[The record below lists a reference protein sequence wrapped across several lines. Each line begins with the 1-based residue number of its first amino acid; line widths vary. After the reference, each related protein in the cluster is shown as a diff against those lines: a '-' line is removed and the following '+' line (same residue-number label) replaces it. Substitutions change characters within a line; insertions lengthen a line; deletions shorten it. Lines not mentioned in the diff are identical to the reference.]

1 MWGWAKILEETAE
14 HYLIA
19 YSLNRDESLDGI
31 LEQDRKTGSFSIKKL
46 SAMADEHDTMYFSG
60 IVGTA
65 LLLGKLKNTIT
76 CIAS

>member
-46 SAMADEHDTMYFSG
+46 SATADEHDTMYFTVVREAEG
-60 IVGTA
+60 HDH
-65 LLLGKLKNTIT
+65 LHCELRN
-76 CIAS
+76 

>member
-46 SAMADEHDTMYFSG
+46 CATADEHDTMYFSG
-60 IVGTA
+60 IVGTS
-65 LLLGKLKNTIT
+65 LLLGKLKDTIT